1 MTGTM
6 NSGERIVKTVCST
19 CYCGCGVLAHVK
31 EGKVVKI
38 EGDPDHPN
46 SKGNLCTR
54 GKIGAELLY
63 HADRLNY
70 PLKRAGEKG
79 KGNWERITW
88 DEALNTI
95 ADKLQEFKEQDGPE
109 SIVLATGAGLY
120 YNMGLL
126 GLMGQKLG
134 TPNVMLDGHL
144 CFMPAGFADRA
155 TTGYE
160 SSILCT
166 ELMFD
171 EVLNSN
177 CVLLWAANPR
187 NTVPYPIGEG
197 VFEVKQKGT
206 KLIVVDPR
214 PTDYAKVA
222 DQWLQL
228 RPATDDALA
237 LGMIHVIINEEL
249 YDKKFVSEWTYG
261 FDELKNHVQQYTP
274 ERVSEIT
281 WVPQEKIAAAARMF
295 AQTRPSCVCQRV
307 PLDQN
312 ENAVQTSRAI
322 LILTSICGNL
332 DIKGGNL
339 LPHPP
344 KIMSE
349 FPLFGLPQS
358 KLPRDVVEKRIGA
371 KELPLLSGPD
381 AGLAIVHPTMFHN
394 QLLSGKPYK
403 IRALITSGKNP
414 VVADQDSRKVVKALK
429 NLDLSV
435 TLDLFMTPSA
445 ELADIVLPV
454 TSWLERD
461 GLRGHPSYPFITPV
475 QHKVVEPLYERWDD
489 VKFFTELGKRMNLDL
504 PWDDVTGY
512 INFRLEPKGMTFRDL
527 EGVNF
532 MSSPKEYDRVTG
544 GKFSFQTP
552 SKKVE
557 LYSTFLEKFG
567 HDPLPNYKAPPEP
580 TPEFPLIM
588 TGMKSKVYVH
598 STGRQIETM
607 RKMVSDPEI
616 EISPETAKRKGI
628 KQGDWVWLETVYFG
642 DKERARFK
650 ANLVEGY
657 LPDVV
662 AVEHGW
668 WFPEKRDPEHGAF
681 ESNINAVI
689 PDDAFDPIY
698 GCSAIKGLPCRVY
711 KA

>member
-1 MTGTM
+1 MA
-6 NSGERIVKTVCST
+6 EEKVVKTVCST

-31 EGKVVKI
+31 QGKVVKI

-46 SKGNLCTR
+46 SKGDLCTR

-63 HADRLNY
+63 HPDRLNY

-79 KGNWERITW
+79 EGKWQRITW
-88 DEALNTI
+88 DEALDTI
-95 ADKLQEFKEQDGPE
+95 SGKLREIKEQDGPE

-126 GLMGQKLG
+126 GIMGQRLG
-134 TPNVMLDGHL
+134 TPNIMLDGHL

-177 CVLLWAANPR
+177 CLLLWAANPR
-187 NTVPYPIGEG
+187 NTVPYPTGEG
-197 VFEVKQKGT
+197 IFEGKQKGT
-206 KLIVVDPR
+206 RLIVVDPR
-214 PTDYAKVA
+214 PTDYAKAA
-222 DQWLQL
+222 DLWLQL

-237 LGMIHVIINEEL
+237 LGMINTIINEEL
-249 YDKKFVSEWTYG
+249 YDKKFVDEWTYG
-261 FDELKNHVQQYTP
+261 FDDLKRHVQQYTP

-281 WVPQEKIAAAARMF
+281 WLPAEQIVAAARMF

-307 PLDQN
+307 PLDQT

-344 KIMSE
+344 KIKSE

-358 KLPRDVVEKRIGA
+358 ELPREVIEKRIGA
-371 KELPLLSGPD
+371 GEFPLLSGPD
-381 AGLAIVHPTMFHN
+381 AGLAIVHPTMLHN
-394 QLLSGKPYK
+394 QILSGKPYK
-403 IRALITSGKNP
+403 VRAVITSGKNP
-414 VVADQDSRKVVKALK
+414 VIADQDSRKVVQALK
-429 NLDLSV
+429 KLEFYV
-435 TLDLFMTPSA
+435 MIDLFMTPSG
-445 ELADIVLPV
+445 ELADIVLPAA
-454 TSWLERD
+454 SGLERE
-461 GLRGHPSYPFITPV
+461 GLRGHPSYPFVTPV
-475 QHKVVEPLYERWDD
+475 QHKAVEPLYERWDD
-489 VKFFTELGKRMNLDL
+489 VKIFTELGKKMNLDL

-512 INFRLEPKGMTFRDL
+512 INFRLEPRGITFKDL
-527 EGVNF
+527 EGVNNIT
-532 MSSPKEYDRVTG
+532 SPKVYDRVSQ
-544 GKFSFQTP
+544 GKFEFKTP

-557 LYSTFLEKFG
+557 LYSSFLEKFG
-567 HDPLPNYKAPPEP
+567 HDPLPHYKAPPEP
-580 TPEFPLIM
+580 TAEFPLIM

-598 STGRQIETM
+598 SSGRQIETM
-607 RKMVSDPEI
+607 RKMVPDPVI
-616 EISPETAKRKGI
+616 EMSPETARERHI
-628 KQGDWVWLETVYFG
+628 AEGDWVWLETIYFE
-642 DKERARFK
+642 DKERARFR
-650 ANLVEGY
+650 ATLVDGY
-657 LPDVV
+657 LPQVV

-668 WFPEKRDPEHGAF
+668 WFPEQGSPGYGAF
-681 ESNINAVI
+681 ESNVNAVI
-689 PDDAFDPIY
+689 PDDVFDPIY
-698 GCSAIKGLPCRVY
+698 GCSAIKAIPCRVV